1 MTTTLPPLNFYV
13 FAIQVKIWYQ
23 YVIQHTQHDINKYT
37 IRHAILCM
45 LTTHT
50 MIHYDTQYCNTLRF
64 HKMIPPESTKGSS
77 DPSADSCTFPNSPIS
92 QLMDNNILSQQPQHP
107 QHNNNNTSLKTIM
120 DNNNVFRLQRH
131 HRPCF
136 QWLSRKWRNYI
147 HVTWWNSEAYFKK
160 FAKSTKDQ
168 ALSNSF
174 LDFFMET
181 TY

>member
-1 MTTTLPPLNFYV
+1 MTTTSPPLNFYV

-92 QLMDNNILSQQPQHP
+92 QNNQWTTTFS
-107 QHNNNNTSLKTIM
+107 HNNHNIHNTTTTT
-120 DNNNVFRLQRH
+120 H
-131 HRPCF
+131 
-136 QWLSRKWRNYI
+136 LSKQLW
-147 HVTWWNSEAYFKK
+147 
-160 FAKSTKDQ
+160 
-168 ALSNSF
+168 
-174 LDFFMET
+174 T
-181 TY
+181 TTTSSDSRDTTDHAFSA

>member
-1 MTTTLPPLNFYV
+1 MTSFSGQRPRRCITKGVVFPRIRPLRISHKDAFRVQFFLRVKHFFIKGREIIKRRCLLLMTTTPPPLNFYV

-37 IRHAILCM
+37 ISHAILCM

-92 QLMDNNILSQQPQHP
+92 QND
-107 QHNNNNTSLKTIM
+107 
-120 DNNNVFRLQRH
+120 
-131 HRPCF
+131 
-136 QWLSRKWRNYI
+136 
-147 HVTWWNSEAYFKK
+147 
-160 FAKSTKDQ
+160 
-168 ALSNSF
+168 
-174 LDFFMET
+174 
-181 TY
+181 